1 MKLFLRIIAVV
12 SVLQSVV
19 WSATLP
25 AELLNWQIPQVKIQ
39 GTLKITNGP
48 TSASGIYNI
57 ESWHFKGSQIHILD
71 SHKKDSLRLVL
82 YKIEDS
88 SSFSYWSK
96 GDDETFGGSMTN
108 SVEARNG
115 KFVSSFSAL
124 SMLNIYI
131 NRMKTVKDSDIT
143 LSTDD
148 GEGTVTL
155 EDDVIPGQYYSQY
168 FKAIFHYRDNRLL
181 SVDTFQSGENH
192 QTGEKTD
199 PVLLGRIVFSD
210 YSSDP
215 SPIPMSC
222 SFTNWLPMACKEVMF
237 LYDWHYHSVT
247 PISDGETAKTVL
259 SGATSGLT
267 LDRWPARLHQNYP
280 INPQKKPLVP
290 TLWVYLGVGLFAV
303 LFLAWL
309 WKRRRS

>member
-1 MKLFLRIIAVV
+1 MKLFLRIIVV

-25 AELLNWQIPQVKIQ
+25 AELLNWQMPQVKIQ
-39 GTLKITNGP
+39 GTLKLTNGL
-48 TSASGIYNI
+48 TSASGTYNI

-71 SHKKDSLRLVL
+71 SQKDSLRLVL
-82 YKIEDS
+82 YWIEDS

-96 GDDETFGGSMTN
+96 GDDETFGTPMTDSVKAKQGS
-108 SVEARNG
+108 
-115 KFVSSFSAL
+115 FVSSFSPL
-124 SMLNIYI
+124 SMLNTSI
-131 NRMKTVKDSDIT
+131 NQLKTAKDSDIT
-143 LSTDD
+143 LSAN
-148 GEGTVTL
+148 GSEGTVTIGGAA
-155 EDDVIPGQYYSQY
+155 IPGQYYSQY
-168 FKAIFHYRDNRLL
+168 SKTIFHYRDNRLL
-181 SVDTFQSGENH
+181 SRETFLSGENH
-192 QTGEKTD
+192 QTGEKTA
-199 PVLLGRIVFSD
+199 PFLGAQTVYSD
-210 YSSDP
+210 YSSDFS

-222 SFTNWLPMACKEVMF
+222 TMTNWLSSGKILI

-247 PISDGETAKTVL
+247 PIADGETAKTVL

-280 INPQKKPLVP
+280 MNVQKKPLV
-290 TLWVYLGVGLFAV
+290 TTFLVSLGIGLFAV